1 MNSYWIVI
9 KIIFSVKFIFRQF
22 GLKKLI
28 DKSQF
33 SIFVCNFVSLCILFD
48 IWVSQTTQHVIEF
61 KNQNTCNIYTVL
73 QQIKILR
80 FQTKIQLPGTNTLL
94 PPSSS
99 NIDLCKMFDFFIQYF
114 FKTFL
119 IVCIFERKWL
129 TSSVRLPIKEE
140 RGFGPEFKEQWAC

>member
-48 IWVSQTTQHVIEF
+48 IWVSQTTQHVTELKSRIHV
-61 KNQNTCNIYTVL
+61 IYTLCFNRSKSCVSRPKYKCL
-73 QQIKILR
+73 E
-80 FQTKIQLPGTNTLL
+80 QTHY
-94 PPSSS
+94 SSS

-140 RGFGPEFKEQWAC
+140 RGLGPEFKEQWAC